1 MAIQQQNRVEARA
14 KMARALAMN
23 GFEDVHTLDHETAD
37 EVLTPKRRE
46 LLERLSSEEHGSVR
60 ALARAVDRDKGAV
73 SKDLRTLAKHD
84 LIAYE
89 ERGASKAPRLRHQ
102 TLVVEPVVFGLES

>member
-1 MAIQQQNRVEARA
+1 MAIQQRNRVEARA
-14 KMARALAMN
+14 KMARTLAMD
-23 GFEDVHTLDHETAD
+23 GFEDVHVLNYETAD

-46 LLERLSSEEHGSVR
+46 LLERLSDGEYESVR

-73 SKDLRTLAKHD
+73 SKDLQTLARHD
-84 LIAYE
+84 LVAYE